1 MNTTLPHIEERNGK
15 KILVVHGKPQI
26 LIAGEIHNSNSTLI
40 EVMGTSWDR
49 AQEVGITTL
58 LTPVTWEMIEPEEGK
73 FTFEL
78 VDDLVHQAR
87 ERGGQLGFLWFGAW
101 KNSQCMYAPEWVK
114 RDTERFK
121 RAEMEKG
128 KKQIRLEFFHG
139 TSYTTLSYVCEAT
152 READARAFAE
162 LMKHLKEIDGEA
174 NTVVCVQVENET
186 GVMGAPREHSDE
198 ADALFAGP
206 APQGLIDYLRAN
218 TEEMDEELRL
228 DVEQGAPSGTWEEVF
243 GGSAEEVFSVY
254 YTASYCNYV
263 AEQGRKEY
271 DLPMTVNCWLKQGP
285 PVTYPTG
292 GPTYQMMEV
301 WEYCAPAI
309 DIFCPDIYVKNFL
322 EICDN
327 YVKRGNPL
335 YIPEAA
341 VNGHVAARLIYC
353 VGHYHAACFAPFG
366 FEDMGRAGGNPIM
379 EIFGGDSTDPLLGEA
394 QSTEE
399 YRFIADALTALT
411 PMLTGAY
418 GTQRLQAVIA
428 ERPQENRMD
437 FGRIRFYA
445 MTDLP
450 FFPKKDGACLIL
462 QEESEDEDVESFTIL
477 VNRAVV
483 SFASVDAEC
492 PNIEILSLE
501 QGVFTEDGWKTTL
514 HCNGDEAQAMMYFK
528 PTLLRCRL
536 HLF

>member
-1 MNTTLPHIEERNGK
+1 MGK
-15 KILVVHGKPQI
+15 
-26 LIAGEIHNSNSTLI
+26 
-40 EVMGTSWDR
+40 SWDK
-49 AQEVGITTL
+49 AQELGITTL

-87 ERGGQLGFLWFGAW
+87 ERGGQLGILWFGAW

-114 RDTERFK
+114 RDTERFR
-121 RAEMEKG
+121 RAEMQKG
-128 KKQIRLEFFHG
+128 KKQIRLDFFHG
-139 TSYTTLSYVCEAT
+139 TSYTTLSYVCEET
-152 READARAFAE
+152 RIADARAFAE
-162 LMKHLKEIDGEA
+162 LMKHLKEIDGEE

-206 APQGLIDYLRAN
+206 APQGLIDYLKAN
-218 TEEMDEELRL
+218 TEEMDEELRR
-228 DVEQGAPSGTWEEVF
+228 DVEQGASSGTWEEAF

-254 YTASYCNYV
+254 CTASYCNYV

-285 PVTYPTG
+285 PGTYPTG

-301 WEYCAPAI
+301 WQYAAPAI
-309 DIFCPDIYVKNFL
+309 DIICPDIYVKNFL
-322 EICDN
+322 EICDH

-341 VNGHVAARLIYC
+341 TNGHVGARLVYT

-366 FEDMGRAGGNPIM
+366 FEDLEQTGATPIM
-379 EIFGGDSTDPLLGEA
+379 EIFGGDSTDPLLQEQ
-394 QSTEE
+394 QSVEE
-399 YRFIADALTALT
+399 YRFCADALKAMM
-411 PMLTGAY
+411 PMLTDAY
-418 GTQRLQAVIA
+418 GTSRLQAAIS
-428 ERPQENRMD
+428 ERPEESVLH
-437 FGRIRFYA
+437 FGKVNFRVLTE
-445 MTDLP
+445 MP
-450 FFPKKDGACLIL
+450 FFKKKDGVCLIL
-462 QEESEDEDVESFTIL
+462 QEESEAPDVESFTIL

-483 SFASVDAEC
+483 NYESADEAH

-501 QGVFTEDGWKTTL
+501 QGVFGPDGWKTTL
-514 HCNGDEAQAMMYFK
+514 HCNGDEAQAMMYFE
-528 PTLLRCRL
+528 PTLLRIRL